1 MLPAQASSVPCERL
15 FSAGKET
22 AADRRSRLGAE
33 RFEQLQVMKFAWRNN
48 MKDYAAMNQDCE
60 EEVDLS
66 IYEDLLS
73 QDHREANLDIELA
86 GGEPAD
92 ESNVIIEI

>member
-1 MLPAQASSVPCERL
+1 
-15 FSAGKET
+15 
-22 AADRRSRLGAE
+22 
-33 RFEQLQVMKFAWRNN
+33 MKFAWLNN
-48 MKDYAAMNQDCE
+48 MKDYAAMNQDCK

-92 ESNVIIEI
+92 ESNIIIEIWLSSGLLTYLGFRMLLFTM